1 MLEFLIDNIFLMSGI
16 HMGTNCAPL
25 LVDFMQGSLNKRYGD
40 FVDRIYHIELEIKD
54 TTDTARSASYL
65 GLMLDINSEKEKDF
79 NFPIVNFPFIC
90 SNTPTVRAYG
100 VYISQLIR
108 YLRTS
113 FQNVLDRGMLLT
125 RKQFQ
130 LAKLKSSL
138 RNFHSRHLESI
149 NSCGIPSIGK
159 FWCRLILAFFL
170 QKRVVLFWCVTFWP
184 FSFLV
189 CLILAT
195 FGSHVLNIFVSSF
208 RS

>member
-1 MLEFLIDNIFLMSGI
+1 MLHFWSTFCLYSYE
-16 HMGTNCAPL
+16 A
-25 LVDFMQGSLNKRYGD
+25 DFMQGSFNKKYSD

-65 GLMLDINSEKEKDF
+65 GLMLDINSDKEKDF
-79 NFPIVNFPFIC
+79 NFPIVNFPLIC
-90 SNTPTVRAYG
+90 SNTPTVREYG

-159 FWCRLILAFFL
+159 FWCRLIFFFFL

-195 FGSHVLNIFVSSF
+195 FGSHVLNIFLSSF

>member
-1 MLEFLIDNIFLMSGI
+1 
-16 HMGTNCAPL
+16 
-25 LVDFMQGSLNKRYGD
+25 MQGSLNKKYGD

-65 GLMLDINSEKEKDF
+65 GLMLDINSDKEKDF
-79 NFPIVNFPFIC
+79 NFPIMNFPFIC
-90 SNTPTVRAYG
+90 SNTPTVREYG

-130 LAKLKSSL
+130 LAKLKSSR

-159 FWCRLILAFFL
+159 FWCRLILAFFSP
-170 QKRVVLFWCVTFWP
+170 KEGCFI
-184 FSFLV
+184 LV
-189 CLILAT
+189 CDILAIFVSSVFNLAT

>member
-1 MLEFLIDNIFLMSGI
+1 MMMRSTKSPYLLLRDPCMKSTRSGAQFVPICMPDIRNMLSIKNSSMMNFWKDQS
-16 HMGTNCAPL
+16 
-25 LVDFMQGSLNKRYGD
+25 
-40 FVDRIYHIELEIKD
+40 FVAHIELEIKD

-130 LAKLKSSL
+130 LAKL
-138 RNFHSRHLESI
+138 
-149 NSCGIPSIGK
+149 
-159 FWCRLILAFFL
+159 
-170 QKRVVLFWCVTFWP
+170 
-184 FSFLV
+184 
-189 CLILAT
+189 
-195 FGSHVLNIFVSSF
+195 
-208 RS
+208 